1 LARAV
6 IWIDVPY
13 VLVILGR
20 RIAIIGWCDLV
31 RSGISG
37 VAGFTAPIVRTLRRS
52 RSAISAQFVHRHA
65 LTDEPCQLGKRIVSR
80 RTRLLLRAAPTA
92 RIAIGTLIVF
102 SHEIRLVQPRIR
114 LVQPRTEKT
123 KPRNIRTAFAAYN
136 F

>member
-6 IWIDVPY
+6 IWIDVLY

-31 RSGISG
+31 RSGISA

-65 LTDEPCQLGKRIVSR
+65 LTDEPCQLGKRIVNR

-102 SHEIRLVQPRIR
+102 SHEIRLVQPR
-114 LVQPRTEKT
+114 TEKT
-123 KPRNIRTAFAAYN
+123 KPRNIRTAFAACN